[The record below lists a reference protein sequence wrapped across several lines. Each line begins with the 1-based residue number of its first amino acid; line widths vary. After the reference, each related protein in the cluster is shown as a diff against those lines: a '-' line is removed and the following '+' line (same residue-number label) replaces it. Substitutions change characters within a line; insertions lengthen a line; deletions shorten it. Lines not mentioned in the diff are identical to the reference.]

1 MKKIAVICALPP
13 ERNTGMLTVDLAAHA
28 TISRTVSPNI
38 VQFYTYGKLS
48 EYSYPEEDI
57 PFKYLDIIDHYG
69 EYMSSDVFLF
79 WGDFLHSLSYLEKDR
94 GAWNKDSTLESQT
107 GFQSDYYK
115 CIFLS
120 QLEQERLGR
129 AVIFGSTIITNRA
142 EDDVDEAYRLFS
154 ERLFKNAAGVFF
166 RDALSAAKVSPL
178 RGLEPSLACD
188 CALLLSDTDLEQLP
202 GFQMAKQ
209 RQGVGVYFGRTK
221 SKILMMLYAKLLGKR
236 LGETTRWIPWFF
248 TRRRVR
254 ALARLFGY
262 DVPNQHVDTGK
273 ILSEL
278 SGCKFVIT
286 DTYHVCVNA
295 WRLGIPAICIGQGA
309 ATADNSLSDK
319 KKEILFE
326 MYGARSFYIFAE
338 QLRSFSGFK
347 AALDQ
352 ARNVLANPMVAVN
365 VRKNIH
371 EHVETAVA
379 RLKRALEQACS

>member
-13 ERNTGMLTVDLAAHA
+13 ERNTGMLTVDLAAHM
-28 TISRTVSPNI
+28 TISQMVAPNI
-38 VQFYTYGKLS
+38 VQFYTYGKLN
-48 EYSYPEEDI
+48 EYSYPPEEI
-57 PFKYLDIIDHYG
+57 PFKYLDIVDHYG
-69 EYMSSDVFLF
+69 EYLSSDVFLF

-94 GAWNKDSTLESQT
+94 GAWNKDATSESQS

-115 CIFLS
+115 YIFLS
-120 QLEQERLGR
+120 QLDQERLSR

-142 EDDVDEAYRLFS
+142 EDDVDETYRSHS

-178 RGLEPSLACD
+178 RGLDPSLACD
-188 CALLLSDTDLEQLP
+188 CALLLKDTDLEQFS
-202 GFQMAKQ
+202 GFEMAAQ
-209 RQGVGVYFGRTK
+209 RQGIGVYFGRTN
-221 SKILMMLYAKLLGKR
+221 SKFLMLLYARLLGKR
-236 LGETTRWIPWFF
+236 LGEPTRWIPWFF
-248 TRRRVR
+248 TRKKFR
-254 ALARLFGY
+254 AIARLFGY
-262 DVPNQHVDTGK
+262 DVPNYHVDPGK

-338 QLRSFSGFK
+338 QLCSVSSFK

-352 ARNVLANPMVAVN
+352 AKTVLSNPAVAAQI
-365 VRKNIH
+365 RKNIN

-379 RLKRALEQACS
+379 RLKQALQKACS